1 MSYTEQTW
9 VNGPGG
15 GTPLRATRLNHL
27 EDGVEGVATKAD
39 TALQAA
45 SNLSDVASQSTARTN
60 LGLGTAATHAA
71 TDFLLAT
78 NNLSD
83 LPTPAAART
92 NLGLGTAATH
102 AAADFLQAANNLSDL
117 SNAGTAR
124 TNLGLGSVDNTADTA
139 KPVSTAQQTA
149 LDLKANLAS
158 PTLTGVP
165 LAPTAS
171 PGNNS
176 TQIAT
181 TAYADAAAVT
191 TITAAETMRV
201 TEIGGLVR
209 VDIASGSGTITT
221 PTSGAGS
228 LPVGWSATYQWVG
241 TIQPVFAAGSGAT
254 ISNNATGLKIAASG
268 QAVTVICIASN
279 TYTLIG
285 ALAA

>member
-15 GTPLRATRLNHL
+15 GTPLSATRLNHL

-124 TNLGLGSVDNTADTA
+124 TTLGLGSVDNTTDTA
-139 KPVSTAQQTA
+139 KPASTAQQTA
-149 LDLKANLAS
+149 LALKANLAS

-165 LAPTAS
+165 LGPTAS

-181 TAYADAAAVT
+181 TA
-191 TITAAETMRV
+191 
-201 TEIGGLVR
+201 
-209 VDIASGSGTITT
+209 
-221 PTSGAGS
+221 
-228 LPVGWSATYQWVG
+228 
-241 TIQPVFAAGSGAT
+241 
-254 ISNNATGLKIAASG
+254 
-268 QAVTVICIASN
+268 
-279 TYTLIG
+279 
-285 ALAA
+285 